1 MGIQECI
8 DDSPERPSQI
18 AKTSV
23 SLLHEI
29 LLSMKLGFPMFQLK
43 RIIGGQTSEQT
54 FEMSVVVESL
64 GLTALGIAR
73 SKMLAK
79 HKAADRLLEQIQQA
93 GDNGMALNTISQE
106 LTLVYEVTEIIG
118 PPNNRKFVMSCKVKN
133 YATQ

>member
-1 MGIQECI
+1 MDVIQECI

-64 GLTALGIAR
+64 GLTG
-73 SKMLAK
+73 S
-79 HKAADRLLEQIQQA
+79 
-93 GDNGMALNTISQE
+93 NTQLRMI
-106 LTLVYEVTEIIG
+106 
-118 PPNNRKFVMSCKVKN
+118 
-133 YATQ
+133 